1 MKKLS
6 TNAVR
11 QIWIDFFKSKE
22 HLFLP
27 PVSLVPV
34 QDPSLLWINSG
45 VATLKPYFDG
55 RLTPPSQRLT
65 NSQKSIRTNDI
76 ENVGVTARHHTMFEM
91 LGNFSIGDYFKKE
104 AIEFAWELLTSKKWF
119 DIPVEKLYIT
129 VFEDDQEA
137 FDIWTKNIKVSP
149 DHIFKGTR
157 ETNFWDVGQGPCGPN
172 SEIFFDRGPSW
183 DPENIGPKLLKDD
196 IENDRYIE
204 IWNIVFSQFN
214 NDGNNNYTDLP
225 RKNIDTGAGLERLVS
240 IFQDAPTNFETDLF
254 MPTIEAIEN
263 IADRKKTYNF
273 KAASENKGVINR
285 DNTAFKVIADHIRA
299 VTFAISDGV
308 FPGNKDRGYIIRR
321 LIRRSSVYGR
331 KLGIDKPFLYR
342 LVDIVVG
349 TMKEFYPYLIEKRN
363 LVVESIKTEEEKFL
377 KTLTKGSE
385 MLENVMAKHK
395 IISGK
400 DALLLFES
408 FGFPIELTIELAGE
422 QNIKV
427 DQKEFEILLDSA
439 KEIARNSRKD
449 LKAWDKQNE
458 IFTKL
463 KVESKFVGWDTESN
477 IAKVVYLFQKDKP
490 LNEVTGDEAFVILDE
505 TPFYAEKGGQA
516 ADRGTLTING
526 QDFLVIDVQEGP
538 GHQNI
543 HRVILNNKKIKIG
556 DIVETKVDSE
566 KRYFTMKNHSGTHIL
581 HAALREV
588 LGNDV
593 MQSGSYNDENGL
605 RMDFNFNRLITLE
618 ENHKIQKVVDRE
630 IGLQVPRE
638 VYFTTMD
645 EAVSKHKALAFFTEK
660 YEGIVRV
667 VKFGDF
673 SSELC
678 GGTHVENTKVIED
691 LVITSIESKSSGI
704 YRIHALT
711 SHQTVN
717 DYVSEIFNNVIQE
730 AKIIMSK
737 YENSSKT
744 LKDSELIKCYDKL
757 LKVENSKFNIGIL
770 KQCLEELKNIFKN
783 YDKKVQDLVISEQI
797 SKFSDVKPVLN
808 NDKVNQIEIKA
819 KNLEVKAIKALIDNL
834 INKHK
839 DVIVIVTSQING
851 ENVLAVGVSDSLNTK
866 FPAIDIFKN
875 YKNLSPK
882 GGGNKF
888 FAQGKY

>member
-11 QIWIDFFKSKE
+11 QIWIDFFKSKD

-55 RLTPPSQRLT
+55 RLSPPSQRLT

-129 VFEDDQEA
+129 VFEEDQEA
-137 FDIWTKNIKVSP
+137 FDVWTKIIKVAP
-149 DHIFKGTR
+149 DHIFKGNR
-157 ETNFWDVGQGPCGPN
+157 DTNFWDVGQGPCGPN

-183 DPENIGPKLLKDD
+183 DPENIGPRLLKDD

-214 NDGNNNYTDLP
+214 NDGKNNYSDLP

-263 IADRKKTYNF
+263 IAKREKLYDI
-273 KAASENKGVINR
+273 KAARENKGIINKN
-285 DNTAFKVIADHIRA
+285 NTAFKVIADHIRA

-331 KLGIDKPFLYR
+331 KLGINEPFLFR

-363 LVVESIKTEEEKFL
+363 LVVDAIKVEEEKFL

-385 MLENVMAKHK
+385 VLEVMLAKNK
-395 IISGK
+395 NISGK

-408 FGFPIELTIELAGE
+408 FGFPIELTNELAQE
-422 QNIKV
+422 QGVEV
-427 DQKEFEILLDSA
+427 DIKEFNHLLEKA
-439 KEIARNSRKD
+439 KEIARSSRKD

-463 KVESKFVGWDTESN
+463 KVSSKFVGWETEKCE
-477 IAKVVYLFQKDKP
+477 AKVVYLFKDNQP
-490 LNEVTGDEAFVILDE
+490 LQDASGDEVFVILDQ

-516 ADRGTLTING
+516 ADNG
-526 QDFLVIDVQEGP
+526 IFILNDNQLNVIDVQEGP
-538 GHQNI
+538 GHQHI
-543 HRVILNNKKIKIG
+543 HRVILNGNKLKIG
-556 DIVETKVDSE
+556 DKVTAQVDSE

-588 LGNDV
+588 LGKEV

-605 RMDFNFNRLITLE
+605 RMDFNFNRPITLE
-618 ENHKIQKVVDRE
+618 ENHLIQKVVDRE
-630 IGLQVPRE
+630 ILAQVTRE
-638 VYFTTMD
+638 VYFTSMD
-645 EAVSKHKALAFFTEK
+645 EAVNKYNALAFFTEK

-691 LVITSIESKSSGI
+691 LVITSIESKSAGI

-711 SHQTVN
+711 SNQSVN
-717 DYVSEIFNNVIQE
+717 DYISDIFNSVFEE
-730 AKIIMSK
+730 AKVIMSK
-737 YENSSKT
+737 YKNNSSL
-744 LKDSELIKCYDKL
+744 LKDEIIEKAYQKILNVKQ
-757 LKVENSKFNIGIL
+757 NKFNIGIL
-770 KQCLEELKNIFKN
+770 KQNLEELKTIFKSF
-783 YDKKVQDLVISEQI
+783 DKKVQDLVTESQI
-797 SKFSDVKPVLN
+797 SKWKSVKPVLN
-808 NDKVNQIEIKA
+808 AQGVKQIEISTEE
-819 KNLEVKAIKALIDNL
+819 LEIKAIKSLIDFL
-834 INKHK
+834 INQHK
-839 DVIVIVTSQING
+839 DIIVIISSKTNG
-851 ENVLAVGVSDSLNTK
+851 ENVLAVGVSDVINEK
-866 FPAIDIFKN
+866 FPAIEIFKN